1 MKVAP
6 LRYDV
11 IFKKAFSDPELFTAL
26 AKDFLHLDNLEIDE
40 VENDKAF
47 YPVVGNVN
55 FKFDLFAEDK
65 KNRVIIEMQHAHY
78 TDSFERFL
86 YYQCCAMVETIASS
100 KNYQFPVTV
109 ITLVFFTKKRT
120 PSSDSGILTLDFQMR
135 DSYNGKVIEK
145 VFGKHKHQLVFVFT
159 TESHYASEE
168 CEQWILAIDESLR
181 GEVSPESYENPYIKR
196 MFEKIKED
204 NITPEER
211 AKMKEEYNQEEAQMT
226 ALQEGEKKGLE
237 KAARNLL
244 ALGTLSVEQIANV
257 TGLSLERVK
266 ELSASFRG

>member
-1 MKVAP
+1 
-6 LRYDV
+6 
-11 IFKKAFSDPELFTAL
+11 
-26 AKDFLHLDNLEIDE
+26 
-40 VENDKAF
+40 
-47 YPVVGNVN
+47 
-55 FKFDLFAEDK
+55 
-65 KNRVIIEMQHAHY
+65 
-78 TDSFERFL
+78 
-86 YYQCCAMVETIASS
+86 
-100 KNYQFPVTV
+100 
-109 ITLVFFTKKRT
+109 
-120 PSSDSGILTLDFQMR
+120 
-135 DSYNGKVIEK
+135 

>member
-11 IFKKAFSDPELFTAL
+11 VFKKAFGDPELFTAL
-26 AKDFLHLDNLEIDE
+26 AKDFLHIDALQIDK

-47 YPVVGNVN
+47 FPVVGNVN

-65 KNRVIIEMQHAHY
+65 KNRVIIEMQHAHP

-86 YYQCCAMVETIASS
+86 YYQCCAMVETIGNS

-109 ITLVFFTKKRT
+109 KTLVFFTQKAN
-120 PSSDSGILTLDFQMR
+120 PSPDSGILTLDFQMR

-159 TESHYASEE
+159 RESLYASSE
-168 CEQWILAIDESLR
+168 CEEWIQAIDDTLN
-181 GEVSPESYENPYIKR
+181 GEVSPSSYDNPNIKK
-196 MFEKIKED
+196 MFEKIRADKL
-204 NITPEER
+204 TPEER
-211 AKMKEEYNQEEAQMT
+211 AQMKEEYNQEEMQMT
-226 ALQEGEKKGLE
+226 AREEGRAEGREKT
-237 KAARNLL
+237 ACNLL
-244 ALGTLSVEQIANV
+244 ALGTLSLEQIASV
-257 TGLSLERVK
+257 AELSVEKVRELSLREQ
-266 ELSASFRG
+266 A